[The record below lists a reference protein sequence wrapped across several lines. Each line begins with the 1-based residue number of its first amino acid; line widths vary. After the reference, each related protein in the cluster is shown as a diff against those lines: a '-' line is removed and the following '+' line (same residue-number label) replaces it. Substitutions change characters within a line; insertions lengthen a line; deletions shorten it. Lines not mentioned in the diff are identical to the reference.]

1 MAAQIIDG
9 KAISERLR
17 EDMKA
22 EVAAMSEK
30 GMEPC
35 LAVIIVGE
43 DPASKVYVRNKERA
57 CRQLGMDSILL
68 RLPETTSQEELI
80 RRVDELNA
88 DKSVNGILVQNA
100 AFAWD
105 NRRGRSIA
113 PHKPRKGRGRLPRG
127 QRLGG

>member
-30 GMEPC
+30 GMKPC

-57 CRQLGMDSILL
+57 CKART
-68 RLPETTSQEELI
+68 R
-80 RRVDELNA
+80 
-88 DKSVNGILVQNA
+88 
-100 AFAWD
+100 
-105 NRRGRSIA
+105 
-113 PHKPRKGRGRLPRG
+113 H
-127 QRLGG
+127 